1 MLVALRNGTNLR
13 YIHQDSLGSTSVV
26 TDSSGAQYGYTR
38 YYPYGSTRDSGG
50 SLDTSK
56 KFTGQ
61 RLDGTGL
68 YYYGARYYDPVIGR
82 FISPDSVVGDS
93 SDPQNLSR
101 YSYVLN
107 NPLKYTDPNGLDV
120 IIVGGSTSKY
130 EDLADYYTDLV
141 KQGIIN
147 AGEKYALLYD
157 TDSEFMGF
165 DVNQRLQRLYD
176 ELATGHT
183 DVKLLGF
190 SEGAATVGAFL
201 SQLASDP
208 AGTQARMGSTKA
220 TDIAAAVLFEC
231 PASTLSSLRGN
242 GFDRSMLNKLPDRLA
257 KAKLNIRL
265 SDVWNKAS
273 IVHGGSLSGWGG
285 HSYSYDSRPWYER
298 GLTAAAG
305 VAGQIYR
312 TARYSAYHSNILENR
327 YSLQVLHNTF
337 YP

>member
-1 MLVALRNGTNLR
+1 MF
-13 YIHQDSLGSTSVV
+13 
-26 TDSSGAQYGYTR
+26 GAQYGYTR
-38 YYPYGSTRDSGG
+38 YYPYGSTRDSSGF
-50 SLDTSK
+50 LDTDK

-120 IIVGGSTSKY
+120 IIVGGSSSEY
-130 EDLADYYTDLV
+130 DDLMDYYNDL
-141 KQGIIN
+141 KNKGIIDG
-147 AGEKYALLYD
+147 GEKYALLYD
-157 TDSEFMGF
+157 TDREFMGF
-165 DVNQRLQRLYD
+165 DVAERLDKLYG

-208 AGTQARMGSTKA
+208 AGTQARMGLTKA
-220 TDIAAAVLFEC
+220 TDIVAAVLFEC
-231 PASTLSSLRGN
+231 PVSTVSSLRGN
-242 GFDRSMLNKLPDRLA
+242 GLNRGMLEDLPGNLA
-257 KAKLNIRL
+257 RARFKIRL

-273 IVHGGSLSGWGG
+273 IVHGGSLSGWEG
-285 HSYSYDSRPWYER
+285 HSYSYDSRSWIEQR
-298 GLTAAAG
+298 MTAATG
-305 VAGQIYR
+305 VAGTIYR
-312 TARYSAYHSNILENR
+312 TARYSAYHSNILKSS
-327 YSLQVLHNTF
+327 YSLKVLHNTF
-337 YP
+337 YPR